1 MLEYENE
8 LHKKNIYLI
17 AGIDEVGRGP
27 LYGPVVAA
35 CVVMKPDFFLEEIN
49 DSKKLSEKKREKL
62 NKIIRENAISIG
74 IGEVSS
80 KRIDEI
86 NILEATKE
94 AMKIA
99 IEECLKNTNIEHI
112 LIDAVKLDTNIPST
126 SIIKGDSKSFSIAC
140 ASIIAKV
147 YRDNLL
153 KQDALKYPLYSF
165 DKHKGY
171 GTKKHIE
178 AIKEF
183 GVLESHRRSFKP
195 VSDALKNSNK

>member
-35 CVVMKPDFFLEEIN
+35 CVVMKPNFFLEEIN

-62 NKIIRENAISIG
+62 DKIIRENAISIG